1 MIRKGLNKGLK
12 ISLYSIAIAAVGLPM
27 SMATWV
33 ALALIGY

>member
-1 MIRKGLNKGLK
+1 MNKSVQKGLK
-12 ISLYSIAIAAVGLPM
+12 ISLYSIAILAVGLPM